1 MNAKGGL
8 GSIRPNSVPEP
19 AHRVDRDVALSG
31 EQHRDVEDDSGTP
44 NALRSILQ
52 SSSYQEA
59 DQDESFL
66 QSEATRGIRL
76 QLDFLKAETL
86 LRERQ
91 IAHTIVVFGSTR
103 ICEAREARRAVGSI
117 ADALALN
124 PDDAD
129 LQRRLKMAQSLAA
142 KSRYYRA
149 AREFGQI
156 VGAASE
162 KAIGGRLM
170 IMTGG
175 GPGIMEAANRG
186 AHDVGAQSIGLNI
199 TLPKEQYPNPYVTP
213 ELCFKFHYFAMR
225 KLHLLMRARALV
237 AFPGGFGTMDE
248 LFEVLSLT
256 QTRKI
261 APVPVVL
268 VGESYWRRAFDRDFL
283 VEEGV
288 IDPEDRDLFWFAESA
303 EEAWQGILR
312 WYQAAGRPLLPA
324 GEIASRGKVISQE
337 VGS

>member
-1 MNAKGGL
+1 MTDEGDLRSA
-8 GSIRPNSVPEP
+8 RPSSVPKP
-19 AHRVDRDVALSG
+19 AHRANRGAALSG
-31 EQHRDVEDDSGTP
+31 EQPLGAEEDIRAPG
-44 NALRSILQ
+44 ALRSILQ

-59 DQDESFL
+59 DRDEAFL

-86 LRERQ
+86 LREHQ

-103 ICEAREARRAVGSI
+103 ICEAQAARRAAASI

-124 PDDAD
+124 PDDD
-129 LQRRLKMAQSLAA
+129 GLQRRLKSARRIAA
-142 KSRYYRA
+142 NSKYYRI
-149 AREFGQI
+149 AREFGRI

-170 IMTGG
+170 IITGG

-199 TLPKEQYPNPYVTP
+199 TLPKEQDPNPYVTP
-213 ELCFKFHYFAMR
+213 ELCVRFHYFAMR

-248 LFEVLSLT
+248 LFEVLSLA

-268 VGESYWRRAFDRDFL
+268 VGESYWRRAFDPDFL

-312 WYQAAGRPLLPA
+312 WYEAAGRPLLPV
-324 GEIASRGKVISQE
+324 GEVASRGEAISQE

>member
-1 MNAKGGL
+1 MR
-8 GSIRPNSVPEP
+8 S
-19 AHRVDRDVALSG
+19 
-31 EQHRDVEDDSGTP
+31 
-44 NALRSILQ
+44 ALRSILQ
-52 SSSYQEA
+52 SSIYQEA
-59 DQDESFL
+59 DQDEVFL

-86 LRERQ
+86 LREHQ

-103 ICEAREARRAVGSI
+103 ICEAQVARRAVASI
-117 ADALALN
+117 SDALALN

-129 LQRRLKMAQSLAA
+129 LQRHLKTARSLAA
-142 KSRYYRA
+142 KSKYYRA

-199 TLPKEQYPNPYVTP
+199 SLPKEQDPNPYVTP
-213 ELCFKFHYFAMR
+213 DLCFRFHYFAMR

-248 LFEVLSLT
+248 LFEVLSLA

-268 VGESYWRRAFDRDFL
+268 VGEAYWRRAFDPDFL
-283 VEEGV
+283 VDEGA

-303 EEAWQGILR
+303 EDTWRSILR
-312 WYQAAGRPLLPA
+312 WYEAAGQPLLPV
-324 GEIASRGKVISQE
+324 GDDVSRDGSISRGAES
-337 VGS
+337 

>member
-1 MNAKGGL
+1 MIDEGGL
-8 GSIRPNSVPEP
+8 RSNRPSSIPKP
-19 AHRVDRDVALSG
+19 AHSVDRTAALTG
-31 EQHRDVEDDSGTP
+31 EEPESAEKDIRVPDTLRGI
-44 NALRSILQ
+44 LRSP
-52 SSSYQEA
+52 SYQEA
-59 DQDESFL
+59 DQDEKFL

-86 LRERQ
+86 LREHQ
-91 IAHTIVVFGSTR
+91 VAHTIVVFGSTR
-103 ICEAREARRAVGSI
+103 IREAQAARWSVASPV
-117 ADALALN
+117 DALSLN
-124 PDDAD
+124 PDDD
-129 LQRRLKMAQSLAA
+129 SLQRRLKTARSIAA
-142 KSRYYRA
+142 KSKYYRM

-156 VGAASE
+156 VGVASE

-199 TLPKEQYPNPYVTP
+199 RLPKEQDPNPYVTP
-213 ELCFKFHYFAMR
+213 ELCFRFHYFAMR

-248 LFEVLSLT
+248 LFEVLSLA

-268 VGESYWRRAFDRDFL
+268 VGESYWRRAFDPDFL
-283 VEEGV
+283 ADEGV

-303 EEAWQGILR
+303 EEAWQSILR
-312 WYQAAGRPLLPA
+312 WHEAAGRPLLTV
-324 GEIASRGKVISQE
+324 GDDASRDKPVSQE
-337 VGS
+337 VKS

>member
-1 MNAKGGL
+1 MIDEGGPRSTHPS
-8 GSIRPNSVPEP
+8 SIPKPTQ
-19 AHRVDRDVALSG
+19 RVDKAAALPNKQPAGAEEDTRASG
-31 EQHRDVEDDSGTP
+31 
-44 NALRSILQ
+44 ALRSILQ

-59 DQDESFL
+59 DQDENFL
-66 QSEATRGIRL
+66 QSESTRGIRL

-86 LRERQ
+86 LREHQ

-103 ICEAREARRAVGSI
+103 ICEAPAARRAVASI
-117 ADALALN
+117 ADTLALN
-124 PDDAD
+124 PDDD
-129 LQRRLKMAQSLAA
+129 GLQRRLKAA
-142 KSRYYRA
+142 RRIAANSKYYRI

-162 KAIGGRLM
+162 KAIGGRLL

-199 TLPKEQYPNPYVTP
+199 TLPKEQDANPYVTP
-213 ELCFKFHYFAMR
+213 ELCFRFHYFAMR

-248 LFEVLSLT
+248 LFEVLSLA

-268 VGESYWRRAFDRDFL
+268 VGESYWRRAFDPDFL

-312 WYQAAGRPLLPA
+312 WYEAAGRPLLPV
-324 GEIASRGKVISQE
+324 GDDASRGESISRE

>member
-1 MNAKGGL
+1 MTDERDLPSA
-8 GSIRPNSVPEP
+8 RPNPRR
-19 AHRVDRDVALSG
+19 AYRVDRIAAFPG
-31 EQHRDVEDDSGTP
+31 EQPQDAEEDSRAP
-44 NALRSILQ
+44 SLLRSILQ
-52 SSSYQEA
+52 SPSYQEA
-59 DQDESFL
+59 DRDGDFL
-66 QSEATRGIRL
+66 QSEAARGIRL

-86 LRERQ
+86 LREHQ

-103 ICEAREARRAVGSI
+103 ICEAQAARRAVVSI
-117 ADALALN
+117 ADELSLN
-124 PDDAD
+124 PDDDD
-129 LQRRLKMAQSLAA
+129 LQRRLKTARSIAA
-142 KSRYYRA
+142 KSKYYRI

-156 VGAASE
+156 VGAAGE

-170 IMTGG
+170 IMTGS

-186 AHDVGAQSIGLNI
+186 ARDVGAQSIGLNI
-199 TLPKEQYPNPYVTP
+199 TLPKEQDPNQYVTP
-213 ELCFKFHYFAMR
+213 ELCFRFHYFAMR

-248 LFEVLSLT
+248 LFEVLSLA

-268 VGESYWRRAFDRDFL
+268 VGESYWRRAFDPDFL

-303 EEAWQGILR
+303 EEA
-312 WYQAAGRPLLPA
+312 
-324 GEIASRGKVISQE
+324 
-337 VGS
+337 